1 MSKFVER
8 YARYGLPVLL
18 ILGGLVCLSITSWSN
33 LDAAL
38 SWGDSTGAKTSYGA
52 AALAIDIV
60 GVAAF
65 AAVAGILFRQK
76 RYVVGGILS
85 CVVLI
90 CVLFSMLTFYQF
102 GVKERVSRTDV
113 AERTHASLVQ
123 AQKDSLARKDQVLT
137 TLMSD
142 LQSDAERA
150 DAILYSKGSKADR
163 EALIKQ
169 ADAARK
175 QKAQLGFAET
185 AVAPMPVYVSPD
197 PGAEALAQDIGI
209 ATATM
214 QKLLT
219 LALGCILVLMKP
231 LAFGLSGALWPVKE
245 DKPEEAPAPSTA
257 MAVYQDPEP
266 QLLRPSRKAPKLIV
280 DPVKQV
286 IEFYTQATLEAPKAK
301 PLSATQL
308 HGVYL
313 MWIEHKNYAP
323 TLTLQAFGRSTT
335 LAAQAGAIRVE
346 KKSTSKGVEY
356 RGRIPVIDYVD
367 AQQVA

>member
-219 LALGCILVLMKP
+219 LALGCILVLLKP

-257 MAVYQDPEP
+257 MAVYQEPEP
-266 QLLRPSRKAPKLIV
+266 QILRPQRAPKLIV

-286 IEFYTQATLEAPKAK
+286 IEFYEEALLEAPKAK
-301 PLSATQL
+301 PMSATKL
-308 HGVYL
+308 HGIYL
-313 MWIEHKNYAP
+313 VWVAHKNYAP
-323 TLTLQAFGRSTT
+323 TLTLQNFGRNTT
-335 LAAQAGAIRVE
+335 IAAKEGAIKVIRRE
-346 KKSTSKGVEY
+346 TSKGIQY
-356 RGRIPVIDYVD
+356 LGRLPVGDYVD